1 MKIKSTPL
9 PVVLFSQLNPG
20 DTFRLPG
27 SKSTAIL
34 LKMEDNACIN
44 SVMLANG
51 KPFRIDFSE
60 YVEKVDGTFTVKI
73 QRKA

>member
-9 PVVLFSQLNPG
+9 PVVLFSQLKPG

-27 SKSTAIL
+27 SKSSAIL

-44 SVMLANG
+44 AVMLANG
-51 KPFRIDFSE
+51 KPFRIDCNE